1 MCIRDRFKKEYF
13 KSYHTPRPQIKSL
26 IKEFYNK
33 NPETLI
39 NQIKYKFRNSD
50 QFMPY
55 SLCWHLLIKENR
67 AMLKEAKKLKEVKQT
82 QNFNARQFISIL
94 EKLDD
99 TKDVKY
105 LNIQD
110 LNYASKDVF
119 MIFDKWIREKLKN

>member
-1 MCIRDRFKKEYF
+1 
-13 KSYHTPRPQIKSL
+13 
-26 IKEFYNK
+26 
-33 NPETLI
+33 
-39 NQIKYKFRNSD
+39 
-50 QFMPY
+50 MPY

-67 AMLKEAKKLKEVKQT
+67 AIIKEAKELKEVKQT
-82 QNFNARQFISIL
+82 QNLNNRQFISIL

-119 MIFDKWIREKLKN
+119 MIFDKWIREKLKD